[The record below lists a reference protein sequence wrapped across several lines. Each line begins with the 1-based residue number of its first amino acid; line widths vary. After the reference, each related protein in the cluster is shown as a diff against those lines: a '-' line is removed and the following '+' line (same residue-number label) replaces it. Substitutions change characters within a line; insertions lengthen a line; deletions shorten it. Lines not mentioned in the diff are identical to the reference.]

1 MLLAEYSP
9 IQSVCPIVPWPYMHC
24 LLTALVPVQDP
35 FDTASEA
42 ERSEMLGV
50 SADYL
55 LGEFV
60 HDAKAAGREAF
71 KEPDLYEIRFLME
84 DANNPSFYEL
94 KGLSHIGIK
103 AKGLNKTCPRDGKV
117 CLDIQ
122 STCTQ

>member
-1 MLLAEYSP
+1 MQGAP
-9 IQSVCPIVPWPYMHC
+9 
-24 LLTALVPVQDP
+24 VPVQDP

-42 ERSEMLGV
+42 GRSEMLGV

-71 KEPDLYEIRFLME
+71 KEPDLYEIRFPME

-122 STCTQ
+122 SAYTR